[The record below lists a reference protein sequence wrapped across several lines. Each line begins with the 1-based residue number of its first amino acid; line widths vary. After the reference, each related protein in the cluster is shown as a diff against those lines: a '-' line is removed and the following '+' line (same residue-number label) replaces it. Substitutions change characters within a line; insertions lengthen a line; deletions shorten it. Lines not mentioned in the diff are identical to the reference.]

1 MLKAILVKLSLITV
15 AASFVLSFS
24 GTETMAAKCKKECAS
39 ISDKAA
45 AHKVCMKDCKG
56 KNKAAGGG
64 KHKVQEKPVA
74 ATAAAK

>member
-39 ISDKAA
+39 IADKA

-64 KHKVQEKPVA
+64 KHKGQEKPVA

>member
-24 GTETMAAKCKKECAS
+24 GTETMAAKCKKECAGKTGA
-39 ISDKAA
+39 DRKT
-45 AHKVCMKDCKG
+45 CMKDCRA

-64 KHKVQEKPVA
+64 KHKGHEKAVD
-74 ATAAAK
+74 ATAAAAK